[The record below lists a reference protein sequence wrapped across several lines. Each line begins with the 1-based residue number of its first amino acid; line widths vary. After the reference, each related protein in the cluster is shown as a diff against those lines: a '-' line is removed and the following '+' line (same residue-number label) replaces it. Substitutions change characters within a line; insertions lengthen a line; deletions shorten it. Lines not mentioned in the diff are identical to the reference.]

1 MYLHKYIHE
10 DPETTE
16 KRRYPSAPF
25 CKASALF
32 RSLGNGPR
40 NFLYYHTPQVNA
52 TIIYFIGKWSL
63 RDGGCWPWGGPLGT
77 GGVGHRLRHLPLREL
92 CETMTHNPRPQ
103 GTTPATT
110 PATIFTMKTV
120 QNMLELGTFSMYDEK

>member
-25 CKASALF
+25 CNASELF

-40 NFLYYHTPQVNA
+40 KFLYYHTPAVNA
-52 TIIYFIGKWSL
+52 TIICRRFEIGVVA
-63 RDGGCWPWGGPLGT
+63 GGGPLGR
-77 GGVGHRLRHLPLREL
+77 GLW
-92 CETMTHNPRPQ
+92 
-103 GTTPATT
+103 TTVTT
-110 PATIFTMKTV
+110 FTMKTIS
-120 QNMLELGTFSMYDEK
+120 NMLELGTFSMYEEK